1 MFTKACHAL
10 TRNLEARISAQI
22 KRNYYNMSYIQRPG
36 AAKRQEVTLIPGK
49 YIGPE
54 VTNSVVEIF
63 EALGVPIDFKRLDR
77 FDFDNL
83 DDRSK
88 LRTNKTILLGSL
100 GRGLERSDKT
110 GSKKGWYNHSAFYK
124 YMDLYVKAI
133 HCHSMPG
140 VEAKFKNVDLVIIR
154 GGLEGEYSNI
164 EHEVYPGVFESNF
177 LLFDRK

>member
-1 MFTKACHAL
+1 MFNKAHHAL
-10 TRNLEARISAQI
+10 TTNLRPGVSAQI

-54 VTNSVVEIF
+54 VTTSVVDIF

-83 DDRSK
+83 DDRTK
-88 LRTNKTILLGSL
+88 LRSNKTILLGSL
-100 GRGLERSDKT
+100 GRKMERST
-110 GSKKGWYNHSAFYK
+110 PSGSKKGWYNHSAFYK

-140 VEAKFKNVDLVIIR
+140 VKYKFKNVDLVIIR

-177 LLFDRK
+177 LLFDEK